1 MIKKVAGVALSFG
14 VAVAMAID
22 GYIVFFKN
30 QQSASATSDSN
41 ETKTTTKTTSSTSNT
56 KSSSSSTSTST
67 GKYKDGTYT
76 GTSTSTRWGDV
87 QVQITVAN
95 GKITKI
101 NVLSSPD
108 SEQKSIEINEQALP
122 TYKSEAIKA
131 QSANIQQISGA
142 TETYKGFTGS
152 LQDALNQ
159 AE

>member
-1 MIKKVAGVALSFG
+1 MIKKVVGVTLSFG

-30 QQSASATSDSN
+30 QQTSSAANSDTS
-41 ETKTTTKTTSSTSNT
+41 KTTTKTTSST
-56 KSSSSSTSTST
+56 KSQASSTSSSTT

-76 GTSTSTRWGDV
+76 GSSTSTRWGDV
-87 QVQITVAN
+87 QVQITIAG
-95 GKITKI
+95 GKLTKI
-101 NVLSSPD
+101 NVLNSPN
-108 SEQKSIEINEQALP
+108 SEQKSVEINEQALP

-131 QSANIQQISGA
+131 QSASIQQISGA

-152 LQDALNQ
+152 LQNALNQ

>member
-1 MIKKVAGVALSFG
+1 MIKRIAGVALSVG

-30 QQSASATSDSN
+30 QQSSTASEKTTNTTS
-41 ETKTTTKTTSSTSNT
+41 KTTTTTAKKTSNT
-56 KSSSSSTSTST
+56 SSDSES
-67 GKYKDGTYT
+67 GQYKDGTYT

-87 QVQITVAN
+87 QVQITISG
-95 GKITKI
+95 GKLTKI

-108 SEQKSIEINEQALP
+108 TEQRSIQINEQALP
-122 TYKSEAIKA
+122 TYRSEAISA
-131 QSANIQQISGA
+131 QSASIQQISGA

>member
-1 MIKKVAGVALSFG
+1 MIKKVVGVALSFG

-30 QQSASATSDSN
+30 QQTSSSANSDTS
-41 ETKTTTKTTSSTSNT
+41 KTTTKTTSST
-56 KSSSSSTSTST
+56 KSQASSTSSSTT

-76 GTSTSTRWGDV
+76 GSSTSTRWGDV
-87 QVQITVAN
+87 QVQITIAG
-95 GKITKI
+95 GKLTKI
-101 NVLSSPD
+101 NVLNSPN
-108 SEQKSIEINEQALP
+108 SEQKSVEINEQALP

-131 QSANIQQISGA
+131 QSASIQQISGA

-152 LQDALNQ
+152 LQNALNQ

>member
-1 MIKKVAGVALSFG
+1 MIKKLVGVTLSFS

-30 QQSASATSDSN
+30 QQTNKTATSKTETN
-41 ETKTTTKTTSSTSNT
+41 TKPKTKTIK
-56 KSSSSSTSTST
+56 KSSST
-67 GKYKDGTYT
+67 GRYKDGTYT
-76 GTSTSTRWGDV
+76 GSSTSTRWGDV

-95 GKITKI
+95 GDLTKI
-101 NVLSSPD
+101 KVLSSPD
-108 SEQKSIEINEQALP
+108 TEQKSIQINEQALP
-122 TYKSEAIKA
+122 TYKSEAIKV
-131 QSANIQQISGA
+131 QSASIQQISGA

>member
-1 MIKKVAGVALSFG
+1 MIKKIAGVALSFG

-30 QQSASATSDSN
+30 QQTSTN
-41 ETKTTTKTTSSTSNT
+41 AGTSTSNSKSKT
-56 KSSSSSTSTST
+56 KTSTTKKKTASTTDTT

-76 GTSTSTRWGDV
+76 GSATSTRWGDV
-87 QVQITVAN
+87 QVQITVAS

-122 TYKSEAIKA
+122 TYKKEALNA
-131 QSANIQQISGA
+131 QSSKIQQISGA

-152 LQDALNQ
+152 LQNALNQ

>member
-1 MIKKVAGVALSFG
+1 MIKKVVGVALSFG

-30 QQSASATSDSN
+30 QQTSSAANSDTS
-41 ETKTTTKTTSSTSNT
+41 KTTTKTTSST
-56 KSSSSSTSTST
+56 KSQASSTSSSTT

-76 GTSTSTRWGDV
+76 GSSTSTRWGDV
-87 QVQITVAN
+87 QVQITIAG
-95 GKITKI
+95 GKLTKI
-101 NVLSSPD
+101 NVLNSPN
-108 SEQKSIEINEQALP
+108 SEQKSVEINEQALP

-131 QSANIQQISGA
+131 QSASIQQISGA

-152 LQDALNQ
+152 LQNALNQ

>member
-1 MIKKVAGVALSFG
+1 MIKRIAGVALSVG

-30 QQSASATSDSN
+30 QQSSTASEKTTNTTS
-41 ETKTTTKTTSSTSNT
+41 KTTTTTAKKTSNT
-56 KSSSSSTSTST
+56 SSDSESSQ
-67 GKYKDGTYT
+67 YKDGTYT

-87 QVQITVAN
+87 QVQITISG
-95 GKITKI
+95 GKLTKI

-108 SEQKSIEINEQALP
+108 TEQRSIQINEQALP
-122 TYKSEAIKA
+122 TYRSEAISA
-131 QSANIQQISGA
+131 QSASIQQISGA

>member
-1 MIKKVAGVALSFG
+1 MIKKVVGVTLSFG

-30 QQSASATSDSN
+30 QQTSSVANSDTS
-41 ETKTTTKTTSSTSNT
+41 KTTTKTTSST
-56 KSSSSSTSTST
+56 KSQASSTSSSTT

-76 GTSTSTRWGDV
+76 GSSTSTRWGDV
-87 QVQITVAN
+87 QVQITIAG
-95 GKITKI
+95 GKLTKI
-101 NVLSSPD
+101 NVLNSPN
-108 SEQKSIEINEQALP
+108 SEQKSVEINEQALP

-131 QSANIQQISGA
+131 QSASIQQISGA

-152 LQDALNQ
+152 LQNALNQ